1 MGFVNNVI
9 NHFERKEHHPMIPSY
24 LFNDFELKH
33 IVLIVRMQT
42 LLKLMELKAFTKE
55 KYDFRIVWKTNKV
68 RQFFPLK
75 EKESISLV

>member
-33 IVLIVRMQT
+33 IVLIDVPFCKMR
-42 LLKLMELKAFTKE
+42 
-55 KYDFRIVWKTNKV
+55 KYANNC
-68 RQFFPLK
+68 
-75 EKESISLV
+75 